1 MAMFEDLFDLRTT
14 GLKRDLVGMEEV
26 KTRLKRKGEEL
37 EELKKIAADKKRRA
51 YIESNKRASSRISI
65 GSPNIHHSRRQTMRS
80 QRRLTKGVTFN
91 TEKTSMNNKTRST
104 NVG

>member
-37 EELKKIAADKKRRA
+37 EELKNIAAEKKRRA
-51 YIESNKRASSRISI
+51 Y
-65 GSPNIHHSRRQTMRS
+65 
-80 QRRLTKGVTFN
+80 
-91 TEKTSMNNKTRST
+91 
-104 NVG
+104 